1 MPKADPVA
9 DAMARLKALRSEPM
23 TVAGLA
29 EIEKALKSKANIVVA
44 RAADIIH
51 DARLKQFND
60 ALVAAFD
67 RFMVD
72 APSTDKGC
80 PAKTSI
86 AKALYELEARQE
98 QLFLTGIHHR
108 QMEGVWGGSS
118 DTAAEL
124 RGICALGLVRCNYRD
139 VMNELAELLMDP
151 EPSCRL
157 MAARAIAYSENDA
170 GAPLLRMKVL
180 AGDDNPDVIAECFDA
195 ILKLTPRKS
204 VEFVA
209 RYIDS
214 DDDDLKQNAILAL
227 GESRLPDA
235 LTVLKD
241 RFTTELTGE
250 ARKPLLFA
258 IALTRLPQAIDF
270 LIEVIANERPSLG
283 AATIDAMKIYH
294 ADPHIRARVLEEV
307 EERGEADLREAFDRV
322 FKP

>member
-9 DAMARLKALRSEPM
+9 DAMARLKALRAQTL

-29 EIEKALKSKANIVVA
+29 EVEKALKSKANIVVA
-44 RAADIIH
+44 RAADIIREVKV
-51 DARLKQFND
+51 AQFNP
-60 ALVAAFD
+60 ALVGAFD

-72 APSTDKGC
+72 PSSTDKGC

-86 AKALYELEARQE
+86 AKALYELEARE
-98 QLFLTGIHHR
+98 EKLFLTGIHHR
-108 QMEGVWGGSS
+108 QPEGVWGGSS

-139 VMNELAELLMDP
+139 VMTELAELLMDP
-151 EPSCRL
+151 EPTCRL
-157 MAARAIAYSENDA
+157 MAARATAYSENDA

-180 AGDDNPDVIAECFDA
+180 AGDDNSDVTGECFSA
-195 ILKLTPRKS
+195 LLKLTPRKS

-209 RYIDS
+209 RYLDD

-235 LTVLKD
+235 LTMLKE
-241 RFTTELTGE
+241 RFAAELTGE
-250 ARKPLLFA
+250 ARKPLILA

-270 LIEVIANERPSLG
+270 LLEVIANERPSLG
-283 AATIDAMKIYH
+283 AATIDTMKIYH
-294 ADPHIRARVLEEV
+294 ADANIRARVLEEV
-307 EERGEADLREAFDRV
+307 EERGEPELRAAFDRV
-322 FKP
+322 FA